1 VQKSEKVQNVEMH
14 LWAPRIRVIPVVL
27 FATFGLLLNVSCRES
42 IETSSV
48 EKPVVESAK
57 PTTQSLLGAAAD
69 LASKNRSG
77 ESGFLLL
84 DRGNQALAWRTRL
97 ADAAE
102 SSIDA
107 QYFLWKNDDAGKIM
121 MQRLIAAADRGVRV
135 RVLVDDSMT
144 ESNPRYLATFGAHP
158 NIAVRLYKPF
168 GPKGKS
174 LVMRWLDYASDL
186 KILNRRMH
194 NKVFVVD
201 GSYAIVGGRNIGNE
215 YFEYIGPFCFRC
227 RDLMAVGPVVNST
240 SSGFDQYWNSDWTV
254 PIEDVISS
262 VPSLEKSQEEWG
274 ELAEFSTQK
283 DYYPDGFFDLP
294 AGFTAG
300 WESIKNQLYW
310 GNARLLIDAVPPIKG
325 QPENRLGF
333 DQTGKTLLKIM
344 NQSER
349 EVYIQSAYLILLD
362 GGFEALRAAK
372 QRNVKVVLSTN
383 SMASDNHLSAFV
395 GYRKQ
400 RKQMIETGADL
411 FEMRP
416 DDRSEEALFSPALVK
431 EYHTKFGL
439 HAKTMVFDGRYTF
452 VGSFNVD
459 PRSVNLNTEMG
470 FLVDS
475 RELASAV
482 ASSIRNDIA
491 PGNSWQLELTP
502 KGEIIWVTRR
512 EGKITE
518 ESKVEP
524 MTNAAERAA
533 ADLLLVVPDKSQL

>member
-1 VQKSEKVQNVEMH
+1 MRFQ
-14 LWAPRIRVIPVVL
+14 RVRFRVFRAVIFTALGL
-27 FATFGLLLNVSCRES
+27 FLTVSCRKS

-48 EKPVVESAK
+48 EKPVVESVK
-57 PTTQSLLGAAAD
+57 PTPRSLLGASAE
-69 LASKNRSG
+69 LASKNQSG

-121 MQRLIAAADRGVRV
+121 MQRLIAAAERGVRV

-158 NIAVRLYKPF
+158 NVAVRIYKPF

-201 GSYAIVGGRNIGNE
+201 GSYSIVGGRNIGNE
-215 YFEYIGPFCFRC
+215 YFEYIGPFIFRC

-262 VPSLEKSQEEWG
+262 TPSPEASRKAWD
-274 ELAEFSTQK
+274 ELAEFATERAR
-283 DYYPDGFFDLP
+283 YPSGFFDLP
-294 AGFTAG
+294 ADFRAA
-300 WESIKNQLYW
+300 WESVKNQLYW

-383 SMASDNHLSAFV
+383 SMAADNHLSAFV

-400 RKQMIETGADL
+400 RKEMIETGAEL

-416 DDRSEEALFSPALVK
+416 DDRSEEALFSPALLE

-470 FLVDS
+470 LLVDS
-475 RELASAV
+475 RELAAAV
-482 ASSIRNDIA
+482 ASSIKNDIA
-491 PGNSWQLELTP
+491 PGNSWQLELTDN
-502 KGEIIWVTRR
+502 GEIIWVTRR

-518 ESKVEP
+518 ELKVEP
-524 MTNAAERAA
+524 MTNAAQRAA
-533 ADLLLVVPDKSQL
+533 ADLLMVVPDKSQL

>member
-1 VQKSEKVQNVEMH
+1 MR
-14 LWAPRIRVIPVVL
+14 LPRLRIGVFRAAIL
-27 FATFGLLLNVSCRES
+27 TAIGLILVVSCRKS

-48 EKPVVESAK
+48 EKPVVESVK
-57 PTTQSLLGAAAD
+57 PAARSLLGATANLAAE
-69 LASKNRSG
+69 NQSG

-84 DRGNQALAWRTRL
+84 DRGDQAFAWRTRL

-107 QYFLWKNDDAGKIM
+107 QYFLWKNDEAGKIM

-158 NIAVRLYKPF
+158 NVSVRLYKPF

-186 KILNRRMH
+186 KVLNRRMH

-201 GSYAIVGGRNIGNE
+201 GSYSIVGGRNIGNE

-227 RDLMAVGPVVNST
+227 RDLLAVGPVVEST
-240 SSGFDQYWNSDWTV
+240 AVGFDQYWNSDWTV

-262 VPSLEKSQEEWG
+262 VPNSEKSRKAWD
-274 ELAEFSTQK
+274 ELVEFST
-283 DYYPDGFFDLP
+283 DRDHYPNGFFDLP
-294 AGFTAG
+294 ANFETA
-300 WESIKNQLYW
+300 WEAVKNQLYW
-310 GNARLLIDAVPPIKG
+310 GKARLLIDAVPPIKG
-325 QPENRLGF
+325 QPEHRLGF

-344 NQSER
+344 NRSQS

-362 GGFEALRAAK
+362 GGFDALRAAN
-372 QRNVKVVLSTN
+372 QRGVKVVLSTN

-400 RKQMIETGADL
+400 RKEMIKAGAEL

-416 DDRSEEALFSPALVK
+416 DDHSEEALFSPALLK
-431 EYHTKFGL
+431 KYDTKFGL

-470 FLVDS
+470 LLVDS
-475 RELASAV
+475 QELAEAV
-482 ASSIRNDIA
+482 AASIKNDIA
-491 PGNSWQLELTP
+491 PGNSWQLELTA
-502 KGEIIWVTRR
+502 KGEVNWVTRR
-512 EGKITE
+512 DGKVTE
-518 ESKVEP
+518 DLKVEP
-524 MTNAAERAA
+524 MTTAAQRAA
-533 ADLLLVVPDKSQL
+533 ADLLIVVPDKSQL

>member
-1 VQKSEKVQNVEMH
+1 MRLLS
-14 LWAPRIRVIPVVL
+14 LRIGVFRTAILTAVGL
-27 FATFGLLLNVSCRES
+27 FLVVSCRES
-42 IETSSV
+42 IQSSSV
-48 EKPVVESAK
+48 EKPVVESVK
-57 PTTQSLLGAAAD
+57 PATGSLLGATARSV
-69 LASKNRSG
+69 SKNQSG

-84 DRGNQALAWRTRL
+84 DRGDQALAWRTRL

-102 SSIDA
+102 STIDA

-144 ESNPRYLATFGAHP
+144 ESNPRYLADFGAHP
-158 NIAVRLYKPF
+158 NVAVRLYKPF

-186 KILNRRMH
+186 RILNRRMH

-201 GSYAIVGGRNIGNE
+201 GSYSIVGGRNIGNE

-227 RDLMAVGPVVNST
+227 RDLMAVGPVVEST
-240 SSGFDQYWNSDWTV
+240 SLGFDQYWNSDWTV
-254 PIEDVISS
+254 PIEDVIAS
-262 VPSLEKSQEEWG
+262 VPNSAKSRKAWD
-274 ELAEFSTQK
+274 ELAAFATEQ
-283 DYYPDGFFDLP
+283 DHYPSGFFELP
-294 AGFTAG
+294 ADFQAA
-300 WESIKNQLYW
+300 WDSVKNQLYW
-310 GNARLLIDAVPPIKG
+310 GKARLLIDAVPPVKG
-325 QPENRLGF
+325 QPESRLGF

-349 EVYIQSAYLILLD
+349 EVYIQSAYLILLE
-362 GGFEALRAAK
+362 GGFEALQAAK
-372 QRNVKVVLSTN
+372 QRDVSVVLSTN

-400 RKQMIETGADL
+400 RKEMIETGAKL

-416 DDRSEEALFSPALVK
+416 DERSEEALFSPALLK
-431 EYHTKFGL
+431 KYDTKFGL

-470 FLVDS
+470 LLVDS
-475 RELASAV
+475 QELAAAV
-482 ASSIRNDIA
+482 ASSIKNDVA
-491 PGNSWQLELTP
+491 PENSWQVELTA
-502 KGEIIWVTRR
+502 KGEVRWVTRR
-512 EGKITE
+512 NGKIAE
-518 ESKVEP
+518 DLKVEP
-524 MTNAAERAA
+524 MTTAAERAA
-533 ADLLLVVPDKSQL
+533 ADLLMVVPDKSQL